1 MKYKIEQVVARGDTA
16 SETIRRIKHPCN
28 LPNRSPR
35 SKSTPKC
42 EKVRKGEINVTDA
55 TSISTMS

>member
-1 MKYKIEQVVARGDTA
+1 MKNLVEQVVARGDTS
-16 SETIRRIKHPCN
+16 SEAFRRIKHPCN

-42 EKVRKGEINVTDA
+42 EKVRKREINVTDA
-55 TSISTMS
+55 TSKSTMR